1 MSLQW
6 NVALTLISQEPTS
19 LYFHH
24 YSLHKKSPSEYSN
37 VTMNL
42 GTYFSLLFLTTTPP
56 VRYMTNYNSEEWVTT
71 VGWVG
76 STLSWTSRILIP
88 HLPASKNH
96 CSGRKGSLVLHTP
109 VSLVPSYRCPSLY
122 IIVRPYIF
130 LTMVVPAE
138 WACQK
143 NYFKT
148 YNLFLLV
155 LVTCIYHQRSF
166 SQNSLP
172 GCLSFKIL
180 NYSSLNMDLTLSS
193 FF

>member
-1 MSLQW
+1 MLLWIWVHTLVYCFLPLPHLWGIWQTIIQKSGSLR
-6 NVALTLISQEPTS
+6 
-19 LYFHH
+19 
-24 YSLHKKSPSEYSN
+24 
-37 VTMNL
+37 L
-42 GTYFSLLFLTTTPP
+42 G
-56 VRYMTNYNSEEWVTT
+56 
-71 VGWVG
+71 GWEVHW
-76 STLSWTSRILIP
+76 SWTSRILVP

-172 GCLSFKIL
+172 GCLSFKVL